1 MPNHP
6 IEFLGFLAHQEASE
20 ILPARG
26 PLVDK
31 AFLGACA
38 RAQEHAGFDRALIA
52 YHSGAPDGLQVAAY
66 AAAQTSRLGLLVAH
80 RPGVI
85 APTVA
90 ARQFASLDHFS
101 DGRAAINIVSGGNDA
116 EQQRDGDFLGHDERY
131 ARTDEYLQL
140 MKLAW
145 TRGEPFDFDGRYYRV
160 KGYVSQARPLQQPHI
175 PIFFGGSSAAAL
187 EVAGK
192 HADVFMMWGEPL
204 AGIAEQIAAVR
215 AVAAR
220 HGRGDAVRFSLSLR
234 PILGATEDEAWARA
248 ERILGGVRQRLE
260 QAAAIPLA
268 LRPSKGSAAERAS
281 TGSARTV
288 LGARADKSVA
298 TRGISTTTTANPA
311 ATPLNEGSR
320 RLLAF
325 AERGEVLDSCLW
337 TGITALTGAA
347 SGAAAS
353 TGIGG
358 NSTALVGTPEQVA
371 DALLAYHRLGV
382 SHFLVRGFDPLA
394 DAVAYGRELLPS
406 VRARLAE
413 ALPAEAFAAF

>member
-1 MPNHP
+1 MSRPHAV
-6 IEFLGFLAHQEASE
+6 EFIGFLSHQEASE
-20 ILPARG
+20 IQPASG

-31 AFLGACA
+31 AYLGACA

-52 YHSGAPDGLQVAAY
+52 YHSAAPDGLQIAAH
-66 AAAQTSRLGLLVAH
+66 AAHETRRLGLLVAH
-80 RPGVI
+80 RPGVV

-131 ARTDEYLQL
+131 ARTDEYLEVL
-140 MKLAW
+140 KLAW
-145 TRGEPFDFDGRYYRV
+145 TRSEPFDFDGRHYRV
-160 KGYVSQARPLQQPHI
+160 KGHVTQARPLQQPHI

-215 AVAAR
+215 ATAAR
-220 HGRGDAVRFSLSLR
+220 HGRAEALRFSLSLR

-248 ERILGGVRQRLE
+248 ERILDGVRGRL
-260 QAAAIPLA
+260 AAAKLA
-268 LRPSKGSAAERAS
+268 AK
-281 TGSARTV
+281 
-288 LGARADKSVA
+288 
-298 TRGISTTTTANPA
+298 PA
-311 ATPLNEGSR
+311 AAKSAGPQNEGSR
-320 RLLAF
+320 RLLAY

-382 SHFLVRGFDPLA
+382 SHFLVRGFEPLA
-394 DAVAYGRELLPS
+394 DAVAYGRELLPR

-413 ALPAEAFAAF
+413 PLPAEAFAAF

>member
-1 MPNHP
+1 MRARQPV
-6 IEFLGFLAHQEASE
+6 EFVGFLAHQESSE

-31 AFLGACA
+31 AFLGAHA
-38 RAQEHAGFDRALIA
+38 RAQEYAGFDRVLIA

-66 AAAQTSRLGLLVAH
+66 AAAHTHRLGLLVAH
-80 RPGVI
+80 RPGVV

-116 EQQRDGDFLGHDERY
+116 EQQRDGDFLDHDERY
-131 ARTDEYLQL
+131 ARCDEYLTV

-145 TRGEPFDFDGRYYRV
+145 MQREPFDFDGCYYRV
-160 KGYVSQARPLQQPHI
+160 KGYVSPARPLQPPHI

-220 HGRGDAVRFSLSLR
+220 HGRADAVRFSLSLR

-248 ERILGGVRQRLE
+248 ERILAGVRERLSNSG
-260 QAAAIPLA
+260 QA
-268 LRPSKGSAAERAS
+268 KSAA
-281 TGSARTV
+281 G
-288 LGARADKSVA
+288 GA
-298 TRGISTTTTANPA
+298 PQ
-311 ATPLNEGSR
+311 NEGSR
-320 RLLAF
+320 RLLQF
-325 AERGEVLDSCLW
+325 AARGEVFDRCLW

-371 DALLAYHRLGV
+371 DALIAYHRLGV
-382 SHFLVRGFDPLA
+382 SHFLVRGFDPLS
-394 DAVAYGRELLPS
+394 DAVAYGRELLS
-406 VRARLAE
+406 RVRARLAD

>member
-1 MPNHP
+1 MPHP
-6 IEFLGFLAHQEASE
+6 PDIEFIGFLAHQESSETIPAS
-20 ILPARG
+20 G

-31 AFLGACA
+31 PFLGAYA

-52 YHSGAPDGLQVAAY
+52 YHSGAPDGLQIAAY
-66 AAAQTSRLGLLVAH
+66 AAAQTNRLGLLVAH
-80 RPGVI
+80 RPGVV

-101 DGRAAINIVSGGNDA
+101 DGRAAINIVSGGVDA

-131 ARTDEYLQL
+131 ARTDEYLQV

-145 TRGEPFDFDGRYYRV
+145 TRSEPFDFDGRYYRV
-160 KGYVSQARPLQQPHI
+160 KGHATQARPLQQPHI

-187 EVAGK
+187 DVAGK

-215 AVAAR
+215 AAAAR
-220 HGRGDAVRFSLSLR
+220 HGRADAVRFSLSLR

-248 ERILGGVRQRLE
+248 ERTLATVRTRLEKAKPASAGAAPQNTGSQRL
-260 QAAAIPLA
+260 L
-268 LRPSKGSAAERAS
+268 
-281 TGSARTV
+281 
-288 LGARADKSVA
+288 DFA
-298 TRGISTTTTANPA
+298 T
-311 ATPLNEGSR
+311 
-320 RLLAF
+320 
-325 AERGEVLDSCLW
+325 RGEVLDTCLW
-337 TGITALTGAA
+337 TGITRLTGAA

-358 NSTALVGTPEQVA
+358 NSTALVGTPDQVA
-371 DALLAYHRLGV
+371 DALAAYHRLGV
-382 SHFLVRGFDPLA
+382 SRFLVRGFDPLA
-394 DAVAYGRELLPS
+394 DAVAYGRELLPR

-413 ALPAEAFAAF
+413 QPLPAEAFAAF